1 MTQWIEAIRL
11 EDLPPGNGRTVD
23 VAGRSI
29 ALFNIEGVIYAIDD
43 TCPHMGSSLGAS
55 VVSGK
60 MVRCRGHGMQFDV
73 TNGFESGKPGYGVA
87 THAIKEV
94 DGVVFVAIEGRQHA

>member
-1 MTQWIEAIRL
+1 MTRWVETIRY
-11 EDLPPGNGRTVD
+11 EEIPPGTGRTVD

-43 TCPHMGSSLGAS
+43 TCPHMGSSLGAG

-60 MVRCRGHGMQFDV
+60 MVRCRGHGMKFDV
-73 TNGFESGKPGYGVA
+73 TNGFEGGKPGFGVA
-87 THAIKEV
+87 THAVKEV
-94 DGVVFVAIEGRQHA
+94 DGVVFVAISERS